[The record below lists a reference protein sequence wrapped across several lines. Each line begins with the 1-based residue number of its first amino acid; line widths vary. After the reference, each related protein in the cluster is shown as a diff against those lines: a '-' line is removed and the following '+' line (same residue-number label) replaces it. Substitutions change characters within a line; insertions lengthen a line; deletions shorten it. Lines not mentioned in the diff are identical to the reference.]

1 VGAGFSSLATIGR
14 VAYPNHEEL
23 TVLAAAGAV
32 TERIRLLPNILLAPT
47 RSTAELAKQAATVQE
62 LSGGRLT
69 LGIGVGSR
77 EDDYLLTGRDF
88 HARGRVFDQQV
99 ADLRRAFAGEPLVE
113 GGTPVVPAPGHLPIL
128 IGGASDAA
136 VRQTVEFG
144 IGWTSGGAPPQMV
157 GPFVERVRAAW
168 RDAGREGA
176 PRIVATPRSSRTRAS
191 STTTGRWGQR
201 RAR

>member
-1 VGAGFSSLATIGR
+1 M
-14 VAYPNHEEL
+14 AYPNYEEL

-69 LGIGVGSR
+69 LGIGVGGR

-88 HARGRVFDQQV
+88 HGRGRVFDQQV

-113 GGTPVVPAPGHLPIL
+113 GGTPVVPAPG
-128 IGGASDAA
+128 
-136 VRQTVEFG
+136 TC
-144 IGWTSGGAPPQMV
+144 
-157 GPFVERVRAAW
+157 
-168 RDAGREGA
+168 
-176 PRIVATPRSSRTRAS
+176 RS
-191 STTTGRWGQR
+191 
-201 RAR
+201 